1 MAADQIEASRATE
14 PDDRGILAG
23 AWAREDAAAIG
34 IGAIDQAVTVI
45 VHHVAARRAGILGL
59 RDTGRGRGRGAA
71 HGGRGRRTRGRA
83 RGGCGA
89 RGGRGGAFVDVL
101 TLAGHCVAKVHGAGV
116 LVVAGRGDVV
126 DVLTLARAGVARV
139 GSAGIVVVAGWRDV
153 VDEAALSGVV
163 VAGVGR

>member
-45 VHHVAARRAGILGL
+45 VHHVAARRAGIRGL

-71 HGGRGRRTRGRA
+71 HGGRRAAAGCRGRRTRGRA

-101 TLAGHCVAKVHGAGV
+101 TLAGDCVAQ
-116 LVVAGRGDVV
+116 
-126 DVLTLARAGVARV
+126 V
-139 GSAGIVVVAGWRDV
+139 GSAGVVVVAGWRDV

-163 VAGVGR
+163 VAGVGRARVVVVAD